1 MAKTIEPNGKYLNV
15 NGIRLHY
22 LDWGNC
28 RLQPI
33 LLLHG
38 FMAHAHVWDNFAQT
52 FRTRYHVIALDQ
64 RGHGETQWCEG
75 GAYSIYDHFSDIDCF
90 VKILGLK
97 DLILIGHSMG
107 GRNALF
113 YTACS
118 PNRVEQLI
126 LADVRPGNDPKS
138 SKALK
143 NLLNHIP
150 LQAGSIEEVVKKVR
164 TLSPYLSKE
173 ICHHI
178 VAHGFKKMPH
188 GMMVPKFD
196 VRMIQQLKKL
206 DYDTEDLWPFLQNVI
221 CRSLV
226 IRGKRNS
233 FLSQKVAQQ
242 ICRFIPNA
250 ELREIPES
258 THFPAQEN
266 PIVFNKVISDF
277 LNQWK

>member
-1 MAKTIEPNGKYLNV
+1 MAKTIEPDEKYLNV
-15 NGIRLHY
+15 NGIRFHY
-22 LDWGNC
+22 LDWGNYK
-28 RLQPI
+28 LQPI

-38 FMAHAHVWDNFAQT
+38 FMAHAHVWDDFGRN

-64 RGHGETQWCEG
+64 RGHGETQWCED
-75 GAYSIYDHFSDIDCF
+75 GAYSIYDHFSDIVCF
-90 VKILGLK
+90 VEILGLR

-113 YTACS
+113 YAACS
-118 PNRVEQLI
+118 PNRVKQLI
-126 LADVRPGNDPKS
+126 LADIRPGNDPKS

-143 NLLNHIP
+143 ILLNHIP
-150 LQAGSIEEVVKKVR
+150 LQAGSVEEIVKKVR

-178 VAHGFKKMPH
+178 VAYGFKKMSN
-188 GMMVPKFD
+188 GKVVPKFD
-196 VRMIQQLKKL
+196 VRMIQQLEKL

-226 IRGKRNS
+226 IRGKRSS
-233 FLSQKVAQQ
+233 FLSKKVAQK
-242 ICRFIPNA
+242 ICKFIPNA

-277 LNQWK
+277 LNQ

>member
-1 MAKTIEPNGKYLNV
+1 MNKTAEPAEKYLNV
-15 NGIRLHY
+15 NGIRFHY
-22 LDWGNC
+22 LDWGSYK
-28 RLQPI
+28 LQPI

-38 FMAHAHVWDNFAQT
+38 FMAHAHVWDDFAQN

-64 RGHGETQWCEG
+64 RGHGETQWCED
-75 GAYSIYDHFSDIDCF
+75 GAYSIYDHFSDLVCF
-90 VKILGLK
+90 IEALDLK
-97 DLILIGHSMG
+97 DFIIIGHSMG

-118 PNRVEQLI
+118 PNRVKKLI
-126 LADVRPGNDPKS
+126 LIDARPGNDPKS
-138 SKALK
+138 SEGLK
-143 NLLNHIP
+143 NLIDHIP
-150 LQAGSIEEVVKKVR
+150 LQTRSVEEAVKKVR

-173 ICHHI
+173 ICNHI
-178 VAHGFKKMPH
+178 VAHGFKQMPD
-188 GMMVPKFD
+188 GKLVPTFD
-196 VRMIQQLKKL
+196 VRMIQQLEKM
-206 DYDTEDLWPFLQNVI
+206 DYDAEDLWPFLQNVN

-226 IRGKRNS
+226 IRGKRSS
-233 FLSQKVAQQ
+233 FLSKKVAQE

-277 LNQWK
+277 LNQ

>member
-1 MAKTIEPNGKYLNV
+1 MAKTAEPNEKYLNV

-22 LDWGNC
+22 LDWGNF

-38 FMAHAHVWDNFAQT
+38 FMAHAHVWDDFAQT
-52 FRTRYHVIALDQ
+52 FRTRYHVMALDQ
-64 RGHGETQWCEG
+64 RGHGESQWSED
-75 GAYSIYDHFSDIDCF
+75 GAYSLDAHFSDIVCF
-90 VKILGLK
+90 VEILGLK

-118 PNRVEQLI
+118 PNRVGQLI
-126 LADVRPGNDPKS
+126 LVDVRPGNDPKS
-138 SKALK
+138 SKGFK

-150 LQAGSIEEVVKKVR
+150 LQAGSEEEVVKKISA
-164 TLSPYLSKE
+164 LSPYLSRE

-178 VAHGFKKMPH
+178 VAHGFKKMPN
-188 GMMVPKFD
+188 GKMAPKFD
-196 VRMIQQLKKL
+196 VRMIQQLEKL

-226 IRGKRNS
+226 IRGKRSS
-233 FLSQKVAQQ
+233 FLSKKVAQK

-277 LNQWK
+277 LNQ

>member
-1 MAKTIEPNGKYLNV
+1 M
-15 NGIRLHY
+15 
-22 LDWGNC
+22 
-28 RLQPI
+28 
-33 LLLHG
+33 
-38 FMAHAHVWDNFAQT
+38 
-52 FRTRYHVIALDQ
+52 
-64 RGHGETQWCEG
+64 
-75 GAYSIYDHFSDIDCF
+75 
-90 VKILGLK
+90 
-97 DLILIGHSMG
+97 
-107 GRNALF
+107 
-113 YTACS
+113 
-118 PNRVEQLI
+118 
-126 LADVRPGNDPKS
+126 
-138 SKALK
+138 
-143 NLLNHIP
+143 
-150 LQAGSIEEVVKKVR
+150 KKVG

-226 IRGKRNS
+226 IRGKRSS
-233 FLSQKVAQQ
+233 FLSQKVVQQ

>member
-1 MAKTIEPNGKYLNV
+1 MAKTAEPKEKYLSV

-38 FMAHAHVWDNFAQT
+38 FMAHAHVWDEFAQT
-52 FRTRYHVIALDQ
+52 FRAQYHIIALDQ
-64 RGHGETQWCEG
+64 RGHGESQWCED
-75 GAYSIYDHFSDIDCF
+75 GAYSISDHFSDLVCF

-113 YTACS
+113 YTACGT
-118 PNRVEQLI
+118 NRVKQLI
-126 LADVRPGNDPKS
+126 LVDTRPWNDPES

-143 NLLNHIP
+143 NLLSHIP
-150 LQAGSIEEVVKKVR
+150 LQAGSVEEVVKKVR
-164 TLSPYLSKE
+164 TLSPYFSKE
-173 ICHHI
+173 ICYHI
-178 VAHGFKKMPH
+178 VTHGFKQMPN
-188 GMMVPKFD
+188 GKWVPKFD
-196 VRMIQQLKKL
+196 VRMIRQLEKW
-206 DYDTEDLWPFLQNVI
+206 DYNTENLWPFLQNVM

-226 IRGKRNS
+226 IRGEGSS
-233 FLSQKVAQQ
+233 FLSKKVAQK

-250 ELREIPES
+250 QLGEIPES
-258 THFPAQEN
+258 SHFPAQEN
-266 PIVFNKVISDF
+266 PNIFNKVISDF
-277 LNQWK
+277 LSK

>member
-1 MAKTIEPNGKYLNV
+1 MIAKDEYLNV
-15 NGIRLHY
+15 NGLRFHY
-22 LDWGNC
+22 INWGMGGNKT
-28 RLQPI
+28 I

-38 FMAHAHVWDNFAQT
+38 FMVHAHVWDDFAQI

-64 RGHGETQWCEG
+64 RGHGESQWSED
-75 GAYSIYDHFSDIDCF
+75 GAYSLDNHFSDIANLIELLD
-90 VKILGLK
+90 LK
-97 DLILIGHSMG
+97 RLILVGHSMG

-113 YTACS
+113 YTACN

-126 LADVRPGNDPKS
+126 LVDIRPGNDPKS

-150 LQAGSIEEVVKKVR
+150 LQADSVEEVVKKVC
-164 TLSPYLSKE
+164 TLSSYLSKE

-178 VAHGFKKMPH
+178 IAHGFKKISN
-188 GMMVPKFD
+188 GKLVPKFD
-196 VRMIQQLKKL
+196 IRMIHQLEKV
-206 DYDTEDLWPFLQNVI
+206 DYDTEDLWPFLKNII

-226 IRGKRNS
+226 IRGKRSS
-233 FLSQKVAQQ
+233 FLSKKVAQQ

-277 LNQWK
+277 LNQWR

>member
-1 MAKTIEPNGKYLNV
+1 MAKTTEPNEKYLNV
-15 NGIRLHY
+15 NGIRFHY
-22 LDWGNC
+22 LDWGNYK
-28 RLQPI
+28 LQPI

-38 FMAHAHVWDNFAQT
+38 FMAHAHVWDDFGQN

-64 RGHGETQWCEG
+64 RGHGETQWCEDW
-75 GAYSIYDHFSDIDCF
+75 AYSIYDHFSDIICF
-90 VKILGLK
+90 VEILALR

-126 LADVRPGNDPKS
+126 LVDIRPGNDRNS

-143 NLLNHIP
+143 NLVNHIP
-150 LQAGSIEEVVKKVR
+150 LKAGSVEEVVKRVR

-178 VAHGFKKMPH
+178 VAHGFKKMPN
-188 GMMVPKFD
+188 GKLAPKFD
-196 VRMIQQLKKL
+196 IRMIQQLEKL
-206 DYDTEDLWPFLQNVI
+206 DYETEDLWPFLQNVN
-221 CRSLV
+221 CQSLV
-226 IRGKRNS
+226 IRGKRSS
-233 FLSQKVAQQ
+233 FLSKKVAQK

-250 ELREIPES
+250 ELREIPEA

-266 PIVFNKVISDF
+266 PIVFNELIWDF
-277 LNQWK
+277 LNQ